1 MKINKL
7 LKNWFKSPFWKGVA
21 TVSDIT
27 GSLSTSNSRLQ
38 LTKKD
43 KQIKIITSKEADY
56 LALLSD
62 WEAVGNDLRT
72 AIQRQK
78 AN

>member
-27 GSLSTSNSRLQ
+27 GSLCKRNSASTPE
-38 LTKKD
+38 
-43 KQIKIITSKEADY
+43 EADY
-56 LALLSD
+56 LALFSD
-62 WEAVGNDLRT
+62 WKSVGDDLRT
-72 AIQRQK
+72 VIKLQK
-78 AN
+78 AD